1 MSSENPFFILV
12 AEDDPDDQDILQILL
27 DTHFPQW
34 HYHIVNNGQLLI
46 DYLSNKTPQ
55 PFPVSLVLIDINM
68 PVKDGI
74 ETLKSLRTMIE
85 YKYLPVVAFSTSG
98 NKWMEDTFMKAGGN
112 AYLQKPDKLEQMVY
126 VLSQLP
132 ELIKKTGNK

>member
-1 MSSENPFFILV
+1 MSSENPFFILI

-46 DYLSNKTPQ
+46 DYLTNKTPRQ
-55 PFPVSLVLIDINM
+55 FPVSLVLIDINM

-74 ETLKSLRTMIE
+74 ETLKSLRTMLE

-98 NKWMEDTFMKAGGN
+98 NKWMEDIFMKAGGN
-112 AYLQKPDKLEQMVY
+112 AYLQKPDKMEQMVY
-126 VLSQLP
+126 ILSQLP
-132 ELIKKTGNK
+132 ELIQKTGNK

>member
-46 DYLSNKTPQ
+46 NYLSNKTEQ